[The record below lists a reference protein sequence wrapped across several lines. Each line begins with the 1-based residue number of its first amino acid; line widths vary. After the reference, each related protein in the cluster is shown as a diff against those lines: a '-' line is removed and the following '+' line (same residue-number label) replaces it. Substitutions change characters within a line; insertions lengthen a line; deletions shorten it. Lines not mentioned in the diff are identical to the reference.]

1 MHLLLRGLARGRPCE
16 DGRQREDG
24 RSRAGEDR
32 RPGRG
37 LQFRRRCGGARRQAA
52 PQWLRRR
59 APTAR
64 GRTAPTGFLG
74 SLRICSASFSP
85 TSYGKVVRS
94 HDCLEACS
102 IRHGNKAGPRT
113 RWPYILFSFMS
124 NLMGFP
130 EALTLPNRRG
140 VASFRK
146 GCAWAG
152 GHMLL
157 ARSSSRF
164 AVSVLVGRPIG
175 DIPDTIFDSRSR
187 RRPSR
192 WQG

>member
-1 MHLLLRGLARGRPCE
+1 
-16 DGRQREDG
+16 
-24 RSRAGEDR
+24 
-32 RPGRG
+32 
-37 LQFRRRCGGARRQAA
+37 
-52 PQWLRRR
+52 
-59 APTAR
+59 
-64 GRTAPTGFLG
+64 
-74 SLRICSASFSP
+74 
-85 TSYGKVVRS
+85 
-94 HDCLEACS
+94 
-102 IRHGNKAGPRT
+102 
-113 RWPYILFSFMS
+113 MS

-187 RRPSR
+187 RRPSSGGTADR
-192 WQG
+192 YGTVFDGFTQLFEAPNHKTPGHGKPNLLRGAEIVP